1 MKRFVLDS
9 SYGMSWAFPDE
20 RTPARQKILDELL
33 NQTATALTSPLWF
46 FEVTNVLIMAE
57 RRKRLTQA
65 QSAKFIELLQAL
77 PIDISDT
84 PLEQVFSETASL
96 ARQHKL
102 SAYDAA
108 YLRVAIEEGL
118 PLASLD
124 NALNKAAVAAG
135 VALVQ

>member
-1 MKRFVLDS
+1 
-9 SYGMSWAFPDE
+9 MSWAFSDE
-20 RTPARQKILDELL
+20 CTPERQKILDELL
-33 NQTATALTSPLWF
+33 NETATAMTSPLWF
-46 FEVTNVLIMAE
+46 FEVANVLIMAE
-57 RRKRLTQA
+57 RRKKLSQA
-65 QSAKFIELLQAL
+65 QSAKFLELLLAL
-77 PIDISDT
+77 PIDVSDT
-84 PLEQVFSETASL
+84 SLEQVFSETTSL

>member
-1 MKRFVLDS
+1 
-9 SYGMSWAFPDE
+9 MSWAFPDE
-20 RTPARQKILDELL
+20 RTPDRQNILDQLL
-33 NQTATALTSPLWF
+33 NETASAMTSPLWF

-65 QSAKFIELLQAL
+65 QSTKFLELLQAL
-77 PIDISDT
+77 PIDVSDT
-84 PLEQVFSETASL
+84 ALEQVFSETASL

-108 YLRVAIEEGL
+108 YLGVALEEGL

-124 NALNKAAVAAG
+124 DALNKAAIMAG